1 MKHTTVYKHESILDE
16 SATTTTE

>member
-1 MKHTTVYKHESILDE
+1 MKHTTVYKHESMLDE